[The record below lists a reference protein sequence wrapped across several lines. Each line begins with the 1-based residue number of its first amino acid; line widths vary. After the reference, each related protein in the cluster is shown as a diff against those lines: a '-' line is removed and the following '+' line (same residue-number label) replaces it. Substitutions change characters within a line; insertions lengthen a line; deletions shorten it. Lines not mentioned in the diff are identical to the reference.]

1 MGTEVLIFIL
11 GTLTILLILLGVYGR
26 VMDTKMWIFT
36 PIISVATGIF
46 LAALYRNVVRRLQGI
61 WQQWR
66 DMWSRDD
73 VNFGALVRSFLTE
86 VLLQRKLY
94 HDDRLRWVRHIFI
107 YWGFMGLWLFDM
119 VFFFFTKILHL
130 PPRNPFHLFL
140 DFGLDLYGGVL
151 LLGLSIALIRAFFV
165 RGSKST
171 IYNDTPAVILI
182 FVVVVTGFLLE
193 AVRLASSNFEP
204 SMAWSFI
211 GLVLAMPLRGLS
223 LPWASLYEGLWI
235 FHAVI
240 ASVSIVYIPLSRM
253 VHIFAVPLGRLL
265 ESQQEVLA
273 AKIQS
278 IGRGLMGR

>member
-11 GTLTILLILLGVYGR
+11 GALTILLILLGVYGR
-26 VMDTKMWIFT
+26 VMDAKMWIFT

-46 LAALYRNVVRRLQGI
+46 LAVLYRNVVRRLQGI
-61 WQQWR
+61 WQQWH

-73 VNFGALVRSFLTE
+73 VNFGVLVRSFLIE

-107 YWGFMGLWLFDM
+107 YWGFIGLWFFDM

-130 PPRNPFHLFL
+130 PPRNSFHLFL

-193 AVRLASSNFEP
+193 AVRLASSKFEP
-204 SMAWSFI
+204 TMAWSFI

-240 ASVSIVYIPLSRM
+240 ASVFIVYIPLSRM